1 MVLSNLYV
9 DICMNA
15 IFVKFS
21 IDFMLEIYLQHN
33 YVLCVC
39 VCVCVFSNI
48 YIYIYIYMYCQL
60 LHVHIAINPVRVY
73 LCSK

>member
-9 DICMNA
+9 DIYMNS

-21 IDFMLEIYLQHN
+21 IDFILETYLQHN
-33 YVLCVC
+33 YFLCVCMCVC
-39 VCVCVFSNI
+39 VCFQ
-48 YIYIYIYMYCQL
+48 IYIYIYMFCQL
-60 LHVHIAINPVRVY
+60 LHVHIAINPVKVY

>member
-9 DICMNA
+9 DTCMNA
-15 IFVKFS
+15 IVVKFS
-21 IDFMLEIYLQHN
+21 IDFILETYLQHN
-33 YVLCVC
+33 YVLCVY
-39 VCVCVFSNI
+39 VCVCFQI
-48 YIYIYIYMYCQL
+48 YICMYCQV

>member
-21 IDFMLEIYLQHN
+21 IDFILETYLQHN
-33 YVLCVC
+33 
-39 VCVCVFSNI
+39 
-48 YIYIYIYMYCQL
+48 
-60 LHVHIAINPVRVY
+60 
-73 LCSK
+73 